1 MLAGL
6 NFCSRFLLVVVQLD
20 SHLIVLKFLMWCR
33 LQGKLDKN
41 TPNPGYVLLMFYNL
55 YDGMVRTSVSSEW
68 EKPTPGAN
76 A

>member
-1 MLAGL
+1 
-6 NFCSRFLLVVVQLD
+6 
-20 SHLIVLKFLMWCR
+20 MWCR